1 MPHAVTETGK
11 INRIGWGLG
20 AFAALFG
27 GAVLVSSPW
36 LMPALLPAVGSAF
49 AFDPDFLRSGG
60 LLVAGLW
67 LLSAIQF
74 AIVFADGHWRPA
86 TRTFE
91 FALTSVWA
99 AALLFLVMG
108 PRIFQSATTDQAA
121 KFWIGF
127 VFVFVAFSL
136 VSTIRRMAR
145 GQ

>member
-1 MPHAVTETGK
+1 MPQAVTDTDK

-27 GAVLVSSPW
+27 GGALVNSPW

-67 LLSAIQF
+67 ALSAIQF

-86 TRTFE
+86 TRQFD

-99 AALLFLVMG
+99 AALLFLTMG
-108 PRIFQSATTDQAA
+108 PRIFQSQATDQAA
-121 KFWIGF
+121 KFWIGV
-127 VFVFVAFSL
+127 VFVFVALSL
-136 VSTIRRMAR
+136 VSTIRRMVR
-145 GQ
+145 DQ